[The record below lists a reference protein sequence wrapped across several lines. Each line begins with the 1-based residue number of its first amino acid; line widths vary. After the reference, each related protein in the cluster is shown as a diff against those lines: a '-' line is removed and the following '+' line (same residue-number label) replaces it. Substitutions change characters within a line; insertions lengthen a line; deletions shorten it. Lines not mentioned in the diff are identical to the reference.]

1 MGDDEPRRARLFI
14 VEDDDRT
21 REELARILVRQEEFE
36 VRAFAAPSEALSAAR
51 AAAPEMAL
59 LDLRL
64 PEMDGLSLLDR
75 LREDAPDLM
84 AILMT
89 GYGDAAT
96 PRQARERGAV
106 DFVEKP
112 LDLPY
117 LLVSLRQQAREA
129 LLRRSLRASAELFG
143 KLVEMLP
150 DGILMADGHGKT
162 LFANRTG
169 RALWEEGLKEPAART
184 LFEGRSFSLERTA
197 SGDRVLWHWQDLTQA
212 LEVERLESYRQ
223 MSRLLAHEVR
233 NPLTPMRLWLQEL
246 AAMDPGDPDYLRSSK
261 EAHRVLLQQVDRMS
275 ALVERFK
282 ALGQDLPLPPQPVD
296 VGAVTRELAVTLE
309 PFASRSGVSIRWEIS
324 EGIFVLGDGGT
335 LYQLLFNL
343 VRNAVEASTGKSGPV
358 VIRAFSSGPL
368 VRFEVDDQGG
378 GLPEA
383 VAAAP
388 FTPYLTTKEGG
399 TGLGLLVCR
408 ELALRMHGELALENH
423 PGHGV
428 VARATLPAAEREA

>member
-1 MGDDEPRRARLFI
+1 MGETERGRARLFI
-14 VEDDDRT
+14 VEDDERT
-21 REELARILVRQEEFE
+21 RDELARILGRHGEFE
-36 VRAFAAPSEALSAAR
+36 IRAFAAPSEAL
-51 AAAPEMAL
+51 AAATEGPPEMAL

-64 PEMDGLSLLDR
+64 PEMDGLTLLER
-75 LREDAPDLM
+75 LRAQAPDLM

-96 PRQARERGAV
+96 PRRAREHGAV

-150 DGILMADGHGKT
+150 DGILMTDDQGLT

-169 RALWEEGLKEPAART
+169 RALWDAGFREPATRAV
-184 LFEGRSFSLERTA
+184 FEGRSFAVERTA
-197 SGDRVLWHWQDLTQA
+197 SGERVLWHWQDLTQA
-212 LEVERLESYRQ
+212 LEMERLGGYRE
-223 MSRLLAHEVR
+223 MARLLAHEVR

-246 AAMDPGDPDYLRSSK
+246 AAMDPRDPDYPRSSK
-261 EAHRVLLQQVDRMS
+261 EAHRILLQQVDRMT
-275 ALVERFK
+275 ALVERFRT
-282 ALGQDLPLPPQPVD
+282 LGQDLPLRLQSVD
-296 VGAVTRELAVTLE
+296 VGGVARELAEALN
-309 PFASRSGVSIRWEIS
+309 PFAEQGGVVLSWEIPS
-324 EGIFVLGDGGT
+324 EIAVRGDNGA
-335 LYQLLFNL
+335 LYQLLFNV
-343 VRNAVEASTGKSGPV
+343 VRNAVEASAGKRAPV
-358 VIRAFSSGPL
+358 TVRAIPNGSA
-368 VRFEVDDQGG
+368 VRFEVEDEGG
-378 GLPEA
+378 GLPET

-388 FTPYLTTKEGG
+388 FTPYLTTKQGG

-408 ELALRMHGELALENH
+408 ELALRMGGELVLENR

-428 VARATLPAAEREA
+428 LARFTLPAAHP

>member
-1 MGDDEPRRARLFI
+1 MGDDELRRARLFI

-21 REELARILVRQEEFE
+21 REELTRILARQQEFE
-36 VRAFAAPSEALSAAR
+36 VSAFAAPSEALR
-51 AAAPEMAL
+51 AACDGAPEMAL

-75 LREDAPDLM
+75 LRESAPDLM
-84 AILMT
+84 AIVMT

-129 LLRRSLRASAELFG
+129 LLRRNLRASAALFG

-150 DGILMADGHGKT
+150 DGILMADDQGKT

-169 RALWEEGLKEPAART
+169 RSLWEAGLREPASRT
-184 LFEGRSFSLERTA
+184 VFGGRTFSLERTA

-212 LEVERLESYRQ
+212 FEVERLESYRQ

-246 AAMDPGDPDYLRSSK
+246 ASMDPRDPDYPRSSR

-282 ALGQDLPLPPQPVD
+282 ALGQDQPLHPEPVE
-296 VGAVTRELAVTLE
+296 VGSVTRELAATLE
-309 PFASRSGVSIRWEIS
+309 PFSAQAGVPVRWEIP
-324 EGIFVLGDGGT
+324 EDIVVLGDGGT

-343 VRNAVEASTGKSGPV
+343 VRNAVEASAGKACPV
-358 VIRAFSSGPL
+358 VIRASWAGSR
-368 VRFEVDDQGG
+368 VRFEVEDQGG

-408 ELALRMHGELALENH
+408 ELALRMHGELAIENR
-423 PGHGV
+423 PGVGV
-428 VARATLPAAEREA
+428 LAIVTLQGTED